1 MAFDFDTSELTQAS
15 ARKVTPHD
23 NCVVLDLGTGTFPRD
38 IEVRL
43 PDDDGARQTA
53 LWDGG
58 LDLAINDE
66 VLCHEYA
73 GLSAWRVVSMGGNE
87 SGAGQVRVNKVW
99 AEDFTS
105 ESLVTDTSD
114 NVTIN
119 TGTLTL
125 PSDIIHL
132 GDADTKISFDADD
145 IEFTAGGLSM
155 LKLTEAGQNLITL
168 GPGSGD
174 IDINFNGD
182 AFLRGSDGFFG
193 IGTASPAAEL
203 DVTGDILAD
212 KDENSSR
219 TIKAVNNNDGTNTF
233 SGLSVATHIT
243 TDNQGFN
250 VQVFP
255 DAFNQFTGIGGM
267 ALAGWARFR
276 SDGNV
281 RGFILNA
288 SNAAGQLIFGTAN
301 TERMRILSG
310 GNVGIGATAPGSL
323 TEWNFTTED
332 LEFVD
337 AGSAAATE
345 QDWIEVQVAG
355 ATGYIRV
362 FASK

>member
-1 MAFDFDTSELTQAS
+1 MAFDFDTSKLSQVS

-23 NCVVLDLGTGTFPRD
+23 NCVVLDLGTGAFPRD

-73 GLSAWRVVSMGGNE
+73 GLSAWRVFSMGGNE

-105 ESLVTDTSD
+105 ESLVTDASD

-132 GDADTKISFDADD
+132 SDIDTKISFDTDD

-155 LKLTEAGQNLITL
+155 LKLTEAGQDLITL

-174 IDINFNGD
+174 VDIDFNGD
-182 AFLRGSDGFFG
+182 MFLQGSDGNFG
-193 IGTASPAAEL
+193 IATASPLGLFQIGDAFIFETDGTGAATNVNLTRNAWKDGATWRRMVADNDALLMQMDSAGNFSIAGNTDGGTAIDSAITFAGRFIIEGGTGKIGINGVFPPSTEL
-203 DVTGDILAD
+203 DIGPGAIEF
-212 KDENSSR
+212 DE
-219 TIKAVNNNDGTNTF
+219 
-233 SGLSVATHIT
+233 
-243 TDNQGFN
+243 
-250 VQVFP
+250 
-255 DAFNQFTGIGGM
+255 M
-267 ALAGWARFR
+267 
-276 SDGNV
+276 
-281 RGFILNA
+281 
-288 SNAAGQLIFGTAN
+288 
-301 TERMRILSG
+301 
-310 GNVGIGATAPGSL
+310 TAPG
-323 TEWNFTTED
+323 
-332 LEFVD
+332 
-337 AGSAAATE
+337 AGAANTARLFARDNGASKTQLCVQFATGGVIVLATE
-345 QDWIEVQVAG
+345 V
-355 ATGYIRV
+355 
-362 FASK
+362 